1 MNVSLEHLQRYC
13 SIRPTHHRRQ
23 ILIGHLPTYRE
34 LLKKEYHVLL
44 QDSIEVIKCYR
55 ELCTDINP
63 PLRRLFRWQLD
74 DLHTV
79 LEPCYFRTKGAVDEN
94 EQVLRLELAR
104 KRMEQLKNTLD
115 DDKRELALY
124 IREERG
130 TVETPQ
136 AE

>member
-1 MNVSLEHLQRYC
+1 M
-13 SIRPTHHRRQ
+13 
-23 ILIGHLPTYRE
+23 
-34 LLKKEYHVLL
+34 LL